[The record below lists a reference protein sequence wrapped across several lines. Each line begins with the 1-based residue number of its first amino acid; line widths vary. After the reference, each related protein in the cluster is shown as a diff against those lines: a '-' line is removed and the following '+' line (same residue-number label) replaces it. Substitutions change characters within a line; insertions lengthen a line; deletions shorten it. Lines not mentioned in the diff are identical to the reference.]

1 MQRLLFILTFDTVNP
16 LYGMNPL
23 ELPAQH
29 SIFYYLLLLVMVAA
43 QLQAFGIGF
52 LFFFKKSGDK
62 RSNGFFGSLLILFS
76 LTLLHYILIY
86 TGIYDTIQKIQFLPI
101 YFTLSLPVFF
111 FYHIK
116 LLLFPQYKL
125 RWTDLKHFILP
136 LGQVI
141 YFLITF
147 LSEKNFEGDFGRQ
160 DQNLFY
166 GALEQFLYLVS
177 FYAYLYF
184 SYRYVVAKKRISK
197 TTVELKRVWYAE
209 KLIQVFSLLFCVHTL
224 FMLSDYFAFQF
235 MNINLR
241 ANRAFAALGV
251 LSFVALLLCLG
262 TYGFQVLIWG
272 RKLLN
277 GKTNS

>member
-1 MQRLLFILTFDTVNP
+1 
-16 LYGMNPL
+16 MNPL
-23 ELPAQH
+23 DLPAQH
-29 SIFYYLLLLVMVAA
+29 SFYYYILLLIMVAA
-43 QLQAFGIGF
+43 QLQAFGIGV
-52 LFFFKKSGDK
+52 LFFLKKSGDR
-62 RSNGFFGSLLILFS
+62 RSNAFFGSLLILFS

-86 TGIYDTIQKIQFLPI
+86 TEVYNTVQQIQFIPI

-111 FYHIK
+111 FYHVK

-125 RWTDLKHFILP
+125 RWTDIKHFLLP
-136 LGQVI
+136 AGQVI
-141 YFLITF
+141 FFGITF

-177 FYAYLYF
+177 FFAYMYF
-184 SYRYVVAKKRISK
+184 SYRYVLVKKRVAKTK
-197 TTVELKRVWYAE
+197 VELKRAWYAE
-209 KLIQVFSLLFCVHTL
+209 KLIQVFFLLFCIHTL

-235 MNINLR
+235 MHINLR
-241 ANRAFAALGV
+241 ANRFFAALGV

-262 TYGFQVLIWG
+262 VYGFQVLIWG

-277 GKTNS
+277 SGKKG